1 MKNTFSCPAYMIFA
15 CDNKYG
21 IGFNESLP
29 NWNLRNDLY
38 RFKRLTSG
46 EGNNFIIM
54 GKTTWLSLNK
64 RPLPNRTNIILS
76 TTLDKNTKYD
86 NVVIKSTKE
95 EIYEYIEKYKKD
107 NSLVWIIG
115 GAQVYKSY
123 LYEVDKVYWSHA
135 DGCFTA
141 NVFLDDEVIRF
152 LRNQNWNVDEHQCS
166 SEMYDNYKFKVCNV
180 KK

>member
-54 GKTTWLSLNK
+54 G
-64 RPLPNRTNIILS
+64 
-76 TTLDKNTKYD
+76 
-86 NVVIKSTKE
+86 
-95 EIYEYIEKYKKD
+95 
-107 NSLVWIIG
+107 
-115 GAQVYKSY
+115 
-123 LYEVDKVYWSHA
+123 
-135 DGCFTA
+135 
-141 NVFLDDEVIRF
+141 
-152 LRNQNWNVDEHQCS
+152 
-166 SEMYDNYKFKVCNV
+166 
-180 KK
+180 

>member
-29 NWNLRNDLY
+29 NWNLRNDLH

-46 EGNNFIIM
+46 EGNNFIVM

-64 RPLPNRTNIILS
+64 RPLANRTNIILS
-76 TTLDKNTKYD
+76 TTMDKKTKYD
-86 NVVIKSTKE
+86 NVVVLSTKA
-95 EIYEYIEKYKKD
+95 EIYEYIERQKKE
-107 NSLVWIIG
+107 NSQVWIIG

-123 LYEVDKVYWSHA
+123 LHEVDKVYWSHA
-135 DGCFTA
+135 DGCFTS

-152 LRNQNWNVDEHQCS
+152 LNKQKWNVDEHYS
-166 SEMYDNYKFKVCNV
+166 SLEMYDNYKFKVCNV